1 MTRTTSKG
9 ETESQTSATEET
21 EGLPRREELLIEAIR
36 LVRKALSE
44 EVTPTRNTIG
54 NLVQLLKL
62 HKELMVEEE
71 TPTEVELVWTEV
83 DETLFEE
90 S

>member
-1 MTRTTSKG
+1 MTKTTSKD
-9 ETESQTSATEET
+9 ETESQASATEET
-21 EGLPRREELLIEAIR
+21 EELPRREELLIEAIR

-62 HKELMVEEE
+62 HKELMVEDE